1 MQGGTAVAVAELGR
15 AQKRAGLDVTVITTF
30 VQPPDSTAQSLRDAG
45 VDVVEIGPAKGPLQ
59 RHASIAPTLRQ
70 RIATADIV
78 HIAALWEEIQ
88 HQAARV
94 ARQLRVPYLI
104 SPHGMLDPW
113 SLSQSRL
120 KKQIY
125 LALRL
130 RRDLNAAAAL
140 HFTTSIER
148 DLTTPLKLHP
158 PAIVEPNG
166 VDLREFDDLPARRTF
181 RAKHPEIADKPMVL
195 FLSRVHPK
203 KGLDLLVPAF
213 AAAAPP
219 QAMLVIAGPD
229 CDGYAAQV
237 RDAAQRAGIG
247 QRVIFSGMLR
257 GRDRLE
263 PMVDADLFVLPSY
276 QENFGIVVAEALA
289 CGCPVIVS
297 DQVNIHPDVYAAGVG
312 QVVPTKIEPLG
323 AALKRWLVDDA
334 QSRQAAAAKAPAF
347 VRERYDWN
355 QIAQRWVGHYQKLL
369 RQ

>member
-1 MQGGTAVAVAELGR
+1 VH
-15 AQKRAGLDVTVITTF
+15 
-30 VQPPDSTAQSLRDAG
+30 
-45 VDVVEIGPAKGPLQ
+45 VE
-59 RHASIAPTLRQ
+59 
-70 RIATADIV
+70 
-78 HIAALWEEIQ
+78 ALWEEIQ
-88 HQAARV
+88 HQGAKIAHR
-94 ARQLRVPYLI
+94 LRVPYVI

-125 LALRL
+125 MALRL
-130 RRDLNAAAAL
+130 RRDLNRASAL

-148 DLTTPLKLHP
+148 DLTTPLKLKP

-166 VDLREFDDLPARRTF
+166 VDLREFDALPARGAF
-181 RAKHPEIADKPMVL
+181 RARHPQIGERPMVL

-219 QAMLVIAGPD
+219 SAVLVIAGPD
-229 CDGYAAQV
+229 SDGYAEQV
-237 RDAAQRAGIG
+237 RASAERAGIG
-247 QRVIFSGMLR
+247 ERIIFTGMLR

-289 CGCPVIVS
+289 CGCPVIIS
-297 DQVNIHPDVYAAGVG
+297 DQVNIHPEISAAGVG
-312 QVVPTKIEPLG
+312 AVVPTKVEPL
-323 AALKRWLVDDA
+323 ADAIKRWMSDD
-334 QSRQAAAAKAPAF
+334 SLRRAAAAKAPAF

-355 QIAQRWVGHYQKLL
+355 QIAQRWIGHYEKLAAG
-369 RQ
+369 